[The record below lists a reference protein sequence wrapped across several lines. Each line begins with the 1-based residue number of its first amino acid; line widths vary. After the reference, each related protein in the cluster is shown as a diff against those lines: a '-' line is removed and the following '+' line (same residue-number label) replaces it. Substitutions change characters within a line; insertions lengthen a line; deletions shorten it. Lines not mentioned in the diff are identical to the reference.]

1 VSGDVQHSTREELV
15 QQNRSISKKQRI
27 NKTLVHKDATMADSD
42 VANLQL
48 SNSVR
53 DMLQHKWYVRDET
66 GLHAVVGLKRELLF
80 VEFVCLKIAGYSKL
94 EINCNSKVTKLVF
107 NVSSKIPPPPS
118 TMFYG
123 VSTLRFSKVKCPV
136 HLY

>member
-1 VSGDVQHSTREELV
+1 MHFKFYLQYKSTVSEVNVHHSTREELV

-66 GLHAVVGLKRELLF
+66 GLHAVVVLKRELSL
-80 VEFVCLKIAGYSKL
+80 L
-94 EINCNSKVTKLVF
+94 NSF
-107 NVSSKIPPPPS
+107 A
-118 TMFYG
+118 
-123 VSTLRFSKVKCPV
+123 
-136 HLY
+136 